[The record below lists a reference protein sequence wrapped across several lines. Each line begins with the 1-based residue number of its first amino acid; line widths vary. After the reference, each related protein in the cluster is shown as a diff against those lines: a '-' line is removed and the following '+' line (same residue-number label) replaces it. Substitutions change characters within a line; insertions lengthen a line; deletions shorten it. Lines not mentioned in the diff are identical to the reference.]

1 MYSWFVGL
9 QAKKFGIDEE
19 WNADLPTLLNDND
32 LIYISVHNA
41 ASIPFLSTTINSSTT
56 TPNFNH
62 AIKQINVSTANL
74 MVKRLDDQNQ
84 WTKIYPD
91 VICDTSTKCKLY
103 LSTSQP

>member
-1 MYSWFVGL
+1 MYSQFVGL

-32 LIYISVHNA
+32 LIYFSVHNA
-41 ASIPFLSTTINSSTT
+41 ANIPSLSTTID
-56 TPNFNH
+56 
-62 AIKQINVSTANL
+62 VSTANL
-74 MVKRLDDQNQ
+74 VVKRLDDQNQ
-84 WTKIYPD
+84 WTTIYPD